1 MRTRV
6 AKDKQEH
13 LKRTYFTT
21 YNVNEFGWPIW
32 LPCCSNPDKTPADV
46 ELIITPWAVF
56 RSDSTPHIISTHYIW
71 LTETPSSTSGPH
83 VVSRGLSIPPVP

>member
-32 LPCCSNPDKTPADV
+32 LPCCSNPDNPRGCGAYYQHS
-46 ELIITPWAVF
+46 L
-56 RSDSTPHIISTHYIW
+56 
-71 LTETPSSTSGPH
+71 GC
-83 VVSRGLSIPPVP
+83 VSF

>member
-71 LTETPSSTSGPH
+71 LTDTA
-83 VVSRGLSIPPVP
+83 L

>member
-32 LPCCSNPDKTPADV
+32 LPCCSNPDNPRGCGAYCQHS
-46 ELIITPWAVF
+46 L
-56 RSDSTPHIISTHYIW
+56 
-71 LTETPSSTSGPH
+71 GC
-83 VVSRGLSIPPVP
+83 VSF